1 MSAAMRNERYA
12 ARERLAD
19 AYRAQ
24 LAGSQTIIAR
34 RWAGA
39 VADLEQIVKTN
50 SPAAS
55 FCRAVRAGLVDSLIV
70 FDEKGQ
76 VLYPNSPSVGPTE
89 AQLEAQWAEAS
100 RLEYSRKDFDAA
112 AKRYRGLATQLT
124 NVNLSARALQAAT
137 RCLVQ
142 GGQRGLAIQ
151 LINDE
156 LGRDA
161 YRHATD
167 PQGRLIIANAE
178 LMALELSDDKT
189 AHAFANAA
197 RRLEQRLNDYD
208 NSALSAPQ
216 RRFLMAQV
224 QQLSDGKIAFP
235 TLSAERLAAELA
247 GRLRPDNETSLQRSP
262 LPDVWQ
268 LSIADHRALALI
280 KTETLVDRLQRVA
293 VADALPAGVEIA
305 LLPPGADTLGAFV
318 SMPAAASLPGWKL
331 ALLLN
336 DSKPFDA
343 AAKHR
348 TEAYLWTGILVV
360 VTMGLLSLLA
370 TGALRRRMAL
380 ARLKNDLAATVSH
393 ELKTPLASMR
403 VLIDT
408 LLDSDRLN
416 EQTTREYLQLVA
428 SENERLSRLIQ
439 NFLTFARLEQRKHT
453 FNFSPLPANQI
464 VDAAANAM
472 RDRFNAPGC
481 RFEVR
486 AAPDLPN
493 VLADPDALTTAL
505 INLLDN
511 AWKYSGDIKHIVL
524 RASAENGCMVFAVQD
539 NGVGIPQRETRRI
552 FQSFFQVDQRL
563 SRRGGGC
570 GLGLS
575 IVRSIVSA
583 HDGQVT
589 VSSESGRG
597 STFTISLPAAARST
611 AVAKAAIA

>member
-1 MSAAMRNERYA
+1 MRNERYA

-34 RWAGA
+34 HWAGA

-55 FCRAVRAGLVDSLIV
+55 FCRAVSAGLVDSLIV

-76 VLYPNSPSVGPTE
+76 MLYPNSPSASPSE

-100 RLEYSRKDFDAA
+100 QLEYSRKDFAAA
-112 AKRYRGLATQLT
+112 AKRYRVLATQLT
-124 NVNLSARALQAAT
+124 NANLSARALQAAA
-137 RCLVQ
+137 RCFVQ
-142 GGQRGLAIQ
+142 GGRTNLAIQ

-156 LGRDA
+156 LSREA

-178 LMALELSDDKT
+178 LMALELSEDKT
-189 AHAFANAA
+189 SHAFASGA

-224 QQLSDGKIAFP
+224 QQLSDGKIVFP

-268 LSIADHRALALI
+268 LSIADRRALALI
-280 KTETLVDRLQRVA
+280 KTETLVDSLQRVA
-293 VADALPAGVEIA
+293 VSDALPAGAEIG
-305 LLPPGADTLGAFV
+305 LLPPGADHPGAFV
-318 SMPAAASLPGWKL
+318 SVPAGNSLPGWKL

-336 DSKPFDA
+336 DSKPFDV

-348 TEAYLWTGILVV
+348 SEAYLWTGILVV
-360 VTMGLLSLLA
+360 VAMGLLSLLA
-370 TGALRRRMAL
+370 TGALRRSMAL

-453 FNFSPLPANQI
+453 FNFSSLPANQI
-464 VDAAANAM
+464 ADAAVDAV
-472 RDRFNAPGC
+472 RERFSAPGC
-481 RFEVR
+481 RLEVQ
-486 AAPDLPN
+486 AAPNLPSIL
-493 VLADPDALTTAL
+493 VDPDALSTAL

-524 RASAENGCMVFAVQD
+524 RASSENGQVEFAVQD

-552 FQSFFQVDQRL
+552 FQSFYQVDKRL

-575 IVRSIVSA
+575 IVQSIVSA
-583 HDGQVT
+583 HDGHVA
-589 VSSESGRG
+589 VSSEPGRG

-611 AVAKAAIA
+611 AVTREAIA